1 MLNKAS
7 GLALF
12 LVAVLSAGTSLS
24 AQSQQPL
31 TVLDTSQQ
39 AEKARQPQVAIDKN
53 GQIFIAFGQGNQL
66 KCAVSNDQGRS
77 FAVSTVGTG
86 GVLSLG
92 MRRGPR
98 IVATD
103 AGIVITAVAGE
114 QGKGKDGDILAWRS
128 TDNGASWSGP
138 LKVNTV
144 SGSAREG
151 LHGMAAL
158 AHGRIFCSW
167 LDLRSGKMEIYGAS
181 SADGGKSWNA
191 DRLVYRSPDGAVC
204 TCCHPSVTFSPEGTL
219 YVMWR
224 NQLGG
229 NRDMY
234 FARSANGGATFT
246 PARKLGR
253 DHWAINICPMDGG
266 AIAVTDADHVESVWM
281 RAGSVFTA
289 RPESSEKLLGR
300 GVQAWNTPSAA
311 GVYNIWLEKRP
322 GRLMLLPPGSK
333 KPETLADEAND
344 PVIVASHGSD
354 GFVVAAWEAKSGKEG
369 IIQCQVIRP
378 AANK

>member
-98 IVATD
+98 IVATN

-158 AHGRIFCSW
+158 ADGRIFCSW

-181 SADGGKSWNA
+181 SADGGKSGE
-191 DRLVYRSPDGAVC
+191 R
-204 TCCHPSVTFSPEGTL
+204 
-219 YVMWR
+219 
-224 NQLGG
+224 
-229 NRDMY
+229 
-234 FARSANGGATFT
+234 
-246 PARKLGR
+246 
-253 DHWAINICPMDGG
+253 
-266 AIAVTDADHVESVWM
+266 
-281 RAGSVFTA
+281 
-289 RPESSEKLLGR
+289 
-300 GVQAWNTPSAA
+300 
-311 GVYNIWLEKRP
+311 
-322 GRLMLLPPGSK
+322 
-333 KPETLADEAND
+333 
-344 PVIVASHGSD
+344 
-354 GFVVAAWEAKSGKEG
+354 
-369 IIQCQVIRP
+369 
-378 AANK
+378 